1 MTVFDIENYREAC
14 KFLQKK
20 YDKLG
25 YIRKDYYHKKEAG
38 GLTKTGGT
46 GYGNAGLQYHH
57 ICEDIVPSLS
67 DKTVAENNKIEYQ
80 YAENMCYCNLL
91 EHAWLHILIT
101 ENNTDAS
108 DEDQEDLTGRG
119 GVRWMLL
126 ALNSIMYN
134 KDTSWYS
141 SKNEEGKGCNYNVK
155 NIITKNKKI
164 YLKLINRYCTSAFI
178 RQRLGKTNIE
188 LAEDLCQLCRKDSDR
203 HSALNEIM
211 AQAQDTK
218 LFDWNVNVYADLENY
233 LRNNQSALAVICTG
247 GGKTTTALE
256 YLRIH
261 DVKAL
266 VIGPSNTIK
275 DSWSKSKKE
284 DDDDGCP
291 TSESDWKDEHVT
303 YMNYQSLMKRYKKI
317 DWSQYS
323 VLICDEAHHIKAKRW
338 GEAVRYVLKN
348 HPNIKIIG
356 LTATPTKEQVDGTD
370 DEFQGRVC
378 YGLEIADGLKEG
390 KIWPFSYISSIYK
403 MDDVKEEFE
412 SYGEE
417 GRLLWERLSISLNKN
432 PVSKILKRHMP
443 SGQRKI
449 IVFCSSIN
457 DIPDAKEAMLN
468 YNKDLEIKIITSK
481 EDKDD
486 NDEAKKWFNNE
497 KDKDVCL
504 ITVSMVNEGAHYN
517 GINTLVMF
525 RRTNSLTLYLQQLG
539 RIIVL
544 ATKDNPNGIVFD
556 FTNNAEN
563 LIANSTAVNYSNT
576 SDTSTD
582 QIKKIKETIKSLS
595 GQEVIHRDYTEN
607 CVETLT
613 ALKEAK
619 DYSKQSTIIY
629 NTFSEFKDELN
640 KELENIFDF
649 GLWSNL
655 KTNKKLKV
663 GSKPAKRA
671 SSDKTRDAFNKVNL
685 PAATKQNIQ
694 ADDIDRITVAFKTAL
709 RRSYEFNYID
719 FLSKD
724 SFNYTVI
731 DRESFNNLFKSFGF
745 IDITVVEN
753 VMKKLDKHTFIIATN
768 ID

>member
-25 YIRKDYYHKKEAG
+25 YIRKDYYHKKEDG

-46 GYGNAGLQYHH
+46 GYGNDGLQYHH

-67 DKTVAENNKIEYQ
+67 DKIIAENNKIEYQ

-155 NIITKNKKI
+155 NTITKNKKI

-188 LAEDLCQLCRKDSDR
+188 LAEDLCLLCRKDSDR

-218 LFDWNVNVYADLENY
+218 LFDWNVNAYADLENY
-233 LRNNQSALAVICTG
+233 LRDNQSALVVICTG

-261 DVKAL
+261 NCKTLAL
-266 VIGPSNTIK
+266 GSGNTIS
-275 DSWSKSKKE
+275 DSW
-284 DDDDGCP
+284 
-291 TSESDWKDEHVT
+291 KDCRNVD
-303 YMNYQSLMKRYKKI
+303 YMNYQSLMNNYLTF
-317 DWSQYS
+317 DWDKYS
-323 VLICDEAHHIKAKRW
+323 LIICDEAHHIKAERW

-356 LTATPTKEQVDGTD
+356 LTATPTKEQADGTD
-370 DEFQGRVC
+370 EEFQGRVC
-378 YGLEIADGLKEG
+378 YGLEIADGIKEG

-432 PVSKILKRHMP
+432 PVSKILKKHMP
-443 SGQRKI
+443 YGQRKI

-468 YNKDLEIKIITSK
+468 YNKDLEIKVITSK
-481 EDKDD
+481 EDKKVNDKAKD
-486 NDEAKKWFNNE
+486 WFNDEKA
-497 KDKDVCL
+497 KDVCL

-576 SDTSTD
+576 SGASTD

-649 GLWSNL
+649 SLWSNL

-671 SSDKTRDAFNKVNL
+671 SSDKTKNAFNKVNL
-685 PAATKQNIQ
+685 QTATKQNIQ
-694 ADDIDRITVAFKTAL
+694 ADDVDRIAVAFKTAL

-724 SFNYTVI
+724 SFNYTII

>member
-1 MTVFDIENYREAC
+1 MTVFDIENYRDAC

-25 YIRKDYYHKKEAG
+25 YVRKDYYHKKEGG

-46 GYGNAGLQYHH
+46 GYGNAGLPYHH

-67 DKTVAENNKIEYQ
+67 DKTIAKNNKIEYQ

-178 RQRLGKTNIE
+178 RQRLNKTNIE
-188 LAEDLCQLCRKDSDR
+188 LAEDLCQLCRKDSDK

-211 AQAQDTK
+211 TQAQDTK
-218 LFDWNVNVYADLENY
+218 LFDWNVNAYADLENY
-233 LRNNQSALAVICTG
+233 LRDNQSALVVICTG

-261 DVKAL
+261 NCKTLAL
-266 VIGPSNTIK
+266 GSGNTIS
-275 DSWSKSKKE
+275 DSW
-284 DDDDGCP
+284 
-291 TSESDWKDEHVT
+291 KDCCNVD
-303 YMNYQSLMKRYKKI
+303 YMNYQSLMNNYLTF
-317 DWSQYS
+317 DWDKYS
-323 VLICDEAHHIKAKRW
+323 LIICDEAHHIKAERW
-338 GEAVRYVLKN
+338 GEAVRYALKN

-356 LTATPTKEQVDGTD
+356 LTATPTPEQIDGTD
-370 DEFQGRVC
+370 EEFQGRVC

-412 SYGEE
+412 NYGEE

-432 PVSKILKRHMP
+432 PVSKILKKHMP

-449 IVFCSSIN
+449 IVFCSSID
-457 DIPDAKEAMLN
+457 DIPDAKEAMLK
-468 YNKDLEIKIITSK
+468 YNKDLKIRVITSK
-481 EDKDD
+481 ENKDD
-486 NDEAKKWFNNE
+486 NDNVKKWFNNE
-497 KDKDVCL
+497 KDEDVCL
-504 ITVSMVNEGAHYN
+504 ITVSMVNEGAHYDR
-517 GINTLVMF
+517 INTLVMF

-576 SDTSTD
+576 SGTSTD

-629 NTFSEFKDELN
+629 NTFSDFKDELN

-655 KTNKKLKV
+655 KPNKKLKLKKQT
-663 GSKPAKRA
+663 KPEATHA
-671 SSDKTRDAFNKVNL
+671 SSNKTKDAFNKANVQSTSVR
-685 PAATKQNIQ
+685 AVIK
-694 ADDIDRITVAFKTAL
+694 ADDVNKIATAFKTAL

-724 SFNYTVI
+724 DFNYTI
-731 DRESFNNLFKSFGF
+731 TNRLSFDNLFKSFGF
-745 IDITVVEN
+745 LDVTVVEN

>member
-25 YIRKDYYHKKEAG
+25 YIRKDYYHKKEDG
-38 GLTKTGGT
+38 GLTKTSGT

-57 ICEDIVPSLS
+57 ICEDTVPSLS
-67 DKTVAENNKIEYQ
+67 DKTVAENNKIGYQ

-218 LFDWNVNVYADLENY
+218 LFDWNVNAYADLENY
-233 LRNNQSALAVICTG
+233 LRDNQSALVVICTG

-261 DVKAL
+261 NCKTLAL
-266 VIGPSNTIK
+266 GSGNTIS
-275 DSWSKSKKE
+275 DSW
-284 DDDDGCP
+284 
-291 TSESDWKDEHVT
+291 KDCRNVD
-303 YMNYQSLMKRYKKI
+303 YMNYQSLMNNYLTF
-317 DWSQYS
+317 DWDKYS
-323 VLICDEAHHIKAKRW
+323 LIICDEAHHIKAERW
-338 GEAVRYVLKN
+338 GEAVRHVLKN

-356 LTATPTKEQVDGTD
+356 LTATPTKDQADGTD
-370 DEFQGRVC
+370 EEFQGRVC

-432 PVSKILKRHMP
+432 PVSKILKKHMP

-457 DIPDAKEAMLN
+457 DIPDAKEALLN

-481 EDKDD
+481 EDK
-486 NDEAKKWFNNE
+486 EANNKAKQWFNNE

-517 GINTLVMF
+517 GINTLVIF

-539 RIIVL
+539 RIVVL
-544 ATKDNPNGIVFD
+544 TKKDNPNGIVFD

-576 SDTSTD
+576 SGTSID

-613 ALKEAK
+613 AIKEAK

-629 NTFSEFKDELN
+629 NTFSDFKDELN

-663 GSKPAKRA
+663 VSKPAKRA
-671 SSDKTRDAFNKVNL
+671 SSDKTKNAFNKANL
-685 PAATKQNIQ
+685 QAATKQNIQ
-694 ADDIDRITVAFKTAL
+694 TDDVDRIAVAFKTAL

-731 DRESFNNLFKSFGF
+731 DRESFNNLFKRFGF

>member
-25 YIRKDYYHKKEAG
+25 YVRKDYYHKKEEG
-38 GLTKTGGT
+38 GLTKTSGT

-178 RQRLGKTNIE
+178 RQRLNKTNIE

-211 AQAQDTK
+211 VQAQDTK
-218 LFDWNVNVYADLENY
+218 LFDWNVNAYADLENY
-233 LRNNQSALAVICTG
+233 LRDNQSALVVICTG

-261 DVKAL
+261 NYKTLAL
-266 VIGPSNTIK
+266 GSGNTIS
-275 DSWSKSKKE
+275 DSW
-284 DDDDGCP
+284 
-291 TSESDWKDEHVT
+291 KDCSSVD
-303 YMNYQSLMKRYKKI
+303 YMNYQSLMNNYLTF
-317 DWSQYS
+317 DWDKYS
-323 VLICDEAHHIKAKRW
+323 LIICDEAHHIKAERW

-356 LTATPTKEQVDGTD
+356 LTATPTKDQADGTD

-432 PVSKILKRHMP
+432 PVSKILKKHMP

-486 NDEAKKWFNNE
+486 NDKAKEWFNNE

-539 RIIVL
+539 RIVVL
-544 ATKDNPNGIVFD
+544 TKKDNPNGIVFD

-576 SDTSTD
+576 SGTSTD

-671 SSDKTRDAFNKVNL
+671 SSDKTKNAFNKANL
-685 PAATKQNIQ
+685 QAATKQNIPEG
-694 ADDIDRITVAFKTAL
+694 DIDRIAVAFKTVL

-731 DRESFNNLFKSFGF
+731 ERESFNNIFKSFGF
-745 IDITVVEN
+745 IDITIVEN